1 MAVIAAGD
9 GAPRDMPMSATG
21 ATALPAGLVIF
32 DCDGV
37 LVDSEPLSMRVLLE
51 TIAEA
56 GAVID
61 VAQGYESFLGI
72 SLASVTE
79 ILRTDYSVDIGPD
92 ALDRMRERL
101 YALFRQELRS
111 IPGIAETLA
120 AMPVP
125 FCVASSSQLERIR
138 LSLDVTGLRSFFG
151 DHVFSASMVA
161 HGKPAPDLFLHAA
174 REMRVEPDRCIVIE
188 DSQAGVDAAKRA
200 QMRVFAF
207 TGGSHAQSSV
217 HRSLIESL
225 EPTLVFEQMADLPR
239 LMREAADNKRGS

>member
-1 MAVIAAGD
+1 MTAI
-9 GAPRDMPMSATG
+9 G
-21 ATALPAGLVIF
+21 ATASPAGLVIF

-37 LVDSEPLSMRVLLE
+37 LVDSEPLAMRVLLE

-61 VAQGYESFLGI
+61 VPQGYASFLGR
-72 SLASVTE
+72 SLASVTD
-79 ILRTDYSVDIGPD
+79 ILRTDYGVDLGPD

-101 YALFRQELRS
+101 YGLFRQELQP
-111 IPGIAETLA
+111 IPGIADALA

-138 LSLDVTGLRSFFG
+138 LSLDVTGLRRFFG
-151 DHVFSASMVA
+151 DRIFSASMVA

-174 REMRVEPDRCIVIE
+174 REMHIEPARCIVIE
-188 DSQAGVDAAKRA
+188 DSPAGVDAAKRA

-207 TGGSHAQSSV
+207 TGGSHAQSSA
-217 HRSLIESL
+217 HRSVIMSL
-225 EPTLVFEQMADLPR
+225 GPTLVFEHMADLAG
-239 LMREAADNKRGS
+239 LMREVAEE

>member
-1 MAVIAAGD
+1 MRAA
-9 GAPRDMPMSATG
+9 G
-21 ATALPAGLVIF
+21 ATAPPPGLVIF

-37 LVDSEPLSMRVLLE
+37 LVDSEPLSMRVLLG

-61 VAQGYESFLGI
+61 VAQGYESFLGK
-72 SLASVTE
+72 SLATVTE
-79 ILRTDYSVDIGPD
+79 ILRTDYGVDLGRH

-101 YALFRQELRS
+101 YALFRRELRP

-138 LSLDVTGLRSFFG
+138 LSLEVTGLRPYFG
-151 DHVFSASMVA
+151 DHIFSASMVSQ
-161 HGKPAPDLFLHAA
+161 GKPAPDLFLHAA
-174 REMRVEPDRCIVIE
+174 REMRIEPARCIVIE
-188 DSQAGVDAAKRA
+188 DSPAGIAAAKCA

-207 TGGSHAQSSV
+207 TGGSHAQSV
-217 HRSLIESL
+217 DHRCLIESL
-225 EPTLVFEQMADLPR
+225 EPTLVFDHMADLTP
-239 LMREAADNKRGS
+239 LIRELAGHKKGS